1 MGELLDI
8 VLDRYMKDCKI
19 EAFIDNDV
27 KKQGIRIQ
35 DYTSFANGK
44 TIKYNYIMH
53 EDILS
58 EYDKEEVAIVIL
70 STQRYEEI
78 AKNLTSKGISNTY
91 IGLIMC
97 ANSRE
102 ILQEDEYTIEKYISE
117 SMCVTVN
124 RKKIVIRTDG
134 FYNGHGRQIAEQLLQ
149 KRTDL
154 DIVWIANTMI
164 KVPIGIRVILE
175 CNIKK
180 MIEEMETAGFW
191 LFEAETPI
199 WAQKRQKQ
207 CYIQLKHW
215 ASVTLKTFYISDFKL
230 QNYQAGIDRWLKESA
245 MIDYVFVGSTF
256 DEMTCREGFAFE
268 GEVVY
273 VGSPR
278 TDVMF
283 RQEEYREKVYDFYK
297 IDRQVHTLLYAP
309 TFRYEDVENRRG
321 YTDIKIT
328 SQINIGMLIDALEKR
343 FGGKWKIL
351 LRRHPIIKTSS
362 DGISSNMDVIDVTGY
377 DDGEELVAACEVMI
391 TDYSSIMFE
400 PAFVN
405 KPVFLYAPDKK
416 EYIDKERGLLIDY
429 DELPFFIAENNE
441 ELRDNI
447 YKYDRDEYIQKVKR
461 FMERFDVKEDGHA
474 SERAADFIL
483 NLLNSKEETLRNI
496 EGK

>member
-1 MGELLDI
+1 ME
-8 VLDRYMKDCKI
+8 DCQI
-19 EAFIDNDV
+19 EAFIDNDE
-27 KKQGIRIQ
+27 KKQGLRIQ
-35 DYTSFANGK
+35 DYTSFAYGK
-44 TIKYNYIMH
+44 NIHYKSIMH
-53 EDILS
+53 EDILL
-58 EYDKEEVAIVIL
+58 EYDKEEVVIVIL

-78 AKNLTSKGISNTY
+78 AKNLMDKGIAKIY

-117 SMCVTVN
+117 SMCVPIN

-134 FYNGHGRQIAEQLLQ
+134 FYNGHGRQIAEQLL
-149 KRTDL
+149 KRRTDL

-164 KVPIGIRVILE
+164 KVPTGIRVILE

-199 WAQKRQKQ
+199 WTQKRQNQ

-230 QNYQAGIDRWLKESA
+230 QNYQVGIDRWLKESA
-245 MIDYVFVGSTF
+245 MMDYVFVGSKF
-256 DEMTCREGFAFE
+256 DEMTCREGFAFDR
-268 GEVVY
+268 EVVY

-283 RQEEYREKVYDFYK
+283 KQEECREKVYDFYK

-309 TFRYEDVENRRG
+309 TFRYKDVEQRKG

-328 SQINIGMLIDALEKR
+328 SQIHIGMLSDALKKR
-343 FGGKWKIL
+343 FGGEWKIL

-362 DGISSNMDVIDVTGY
+362 NEMSNNMDVIDVTGY

-429 DELPFFIAENNE
+429 DELPFFVAENNE
-441 ELRDNI
+441 ELRDSI
-447 YKYDRDEYIQKVKR
+447 YKYDRNEYIQKVKR

-483 NLLNSKEETLRNI
+483 NLLDSDEETLRNI

>member
-8 VLDRYMKDCKI
+8 VLDRYIEDCQI
-19 EAFIDNDV
+19 EAFIDNDE
-27 KKQGIRIQ
+27 KKQGLRIQ
-35 DYTSFANGK
+35 DYTSFSYGK
-44 TIKYNYIMH
+44 NIHYNSIMH
-53 EDILS
+53 EDILL

-78 AKNLTSKGISNTY
+78 AKNLMGKGIAKIY

-102 ILQEDEYTIEKYISE
+102 ILQEDEYTIEKYMSE
-117 SMCVTVN
+117 SMSAPIN
-124 RKKIVIRTDG
+124 SKKIVIRTDG
-134 FYNGHGRQIAEQLLQ
+134 FYNGHGRQIAEQLL
-149 KRTDL
+149 KRRTDL
-154 DIVWIANTMI
+154 DIVWLANTMI
-164 KVPIGIRVILE
+164 KVPTGIRVILE

-230 QNYQAGIDRWLKESA
+230 QNYQAGIDRWLKEST
-245 MIDYVFVGSTF
+245 MIDYVFVGSKF
-256 DEMTCREGFAFE
+256 DEMTCREGFAFD

-283 RQEEYREKVYDFYK
+283 KQEEYRDKVYDFYK
-297 IDRQVHTLLYAP
+297 IDKTVHTLLYAP
-309 TFRYEDVENRRG
+309 TFRYKDVENRRG
-321 YTDIKIT
+321 YTDINIT
-328 SQINIGMLIDALEKR
+328 SQINIEMLVTALENR
-343 FGGKWKIL
+343 FGGRWKIL
-351 LRRHPIIKTSS
+351 LRRHPIIKTT
-362 DGISSNMDVIDVTGY
+362 SNEFSNYMDVIDVTGY
-377 DDGEELVAACEVMI
+377 DDGEELVAASDIMI

-416 EYIDKERGLLIDY
+416 DYIGKERGLLIDY
-429 DELPFFIAENNE
+429 DELPFQIAENNQ
-441 ELRDNI
+441 ELSENI
-447 YKYDRDEYIQKVKR
+447 YKYDRDVYMHQVKC
-461 FMERFDVKEDGHA
+461 FMERYGVKEDGYA
-474 SERAADFIL
+474 SERAAEFIL
-483 NLLNSKEETLRNI
+483 SLIDKN
-496 EGK
+496 